1 MTRRITIARYSIL
14 LALLFLEGCNRPFS
28 IPTNA
33 PPRQFLEITLPQDGD
48 IIDSL
53 PVDVVLRATTLG
65 GGAQSLHLEQSSAL
79 PAFNRNY
86 GPFPLNPGASQQDLT
101 VENTAMN
108 SDGENAFGLMTFTGY
123 LTLSNGNR
131 IASNSVNVCVTY
143 FDRSIASPFPD
154 LGYAMIDEYYC
165 LPALFPEMS
174 TNEWARRIY
183 IESVLQ
189 IRGDRCL
196 PPNAGGGLIL
206 QLFAQTT
213 ATYRVARVTA
223 DFRIY
228 GNPAFVRDF
237 SAADMEL
244 NRVGLSGDF
253 WELSLPLSVHDP
265 TSAIPDGYTHIEVT
279 VRAYDTDGVEQASD
293 TTVLSLPVCQ
303 PGMKEDALVVP
314 TATATVPVI
323 PTKEKREKEPQ
334 PEEIPSDPPPPCP
347 PTVYCA
353 E

>member
-1 MTRRITIARYSIL
+1 MTHRIATARYTIL

-33 PPRQFLEITLPQDGD
+33 PPRQFLEITSPHDGD

-65 GGAQSLHLEQSSAL
+65 GGAQSLLLEQSSAL
-79 PAFNRNY
+79 PAYNLNY
-86 GPFPLNPGASQQDLT
+86 GPFPLNPGASRQDLT
-101 VENTAMN
+101 VENTATN

-131 IASNSVNVCVTY
+131 LASNSVTVCVTY
-143 FDRSIASPFPD
+143 FDRSISSPFPD
-154 LGYAMIDEYYC
+154 LGYAVIDEYYC
-165 LPALFPEMS
+165 LPALFPELS

-183 IESVLQ
+183 IESALQ

-196 PPNAGGGLIL
+196 PRNSGGGLIL

-213 ATYRVARVTA
+213 ASYRVARVTA

-228 GNPAFVRDF
+228 GNPALVRDY
-237 SAADMEL
+237 SAADLEL
-244 NRVGLSGDF
+244 DRVGLSGEF
-253 WELSLPLSVHDP
+253 WALSLVLSVHDP

-279 VRAYDTDGVEQASD
+279 VRAHDLDGVMQASD
-293 TTVLSLPVCQ
+293 TTVLSLPACQ
-303 PGMKEDALVVP
+303 PDMKEDALVEP

-323 PTKEKREKEPQ
+323 PTEEKKEPQ
-334 PEEIPSDPPPPCP
+334 LQSEDIPSDPPPPCP
-347 PTVYCA
+347 PTVYCG